1 MTGPWTQY
9 QTQAPAA
16 PAAPP
21 PTSAPT
27 PAAPRQSAAGA
38 TGPWSAYQTQAPAA
52 PAAPAAPR
60 RAPTGGGR
68 QPAPAPARAAPA
80 APAAP
85 SRTLGDS
92 GLTLGR
98 AVVEQSRQGYGAQDI
113 ADNLAETFGGAPAD
127 YSVIRSEDITPQEAQ
142 ALIDTGEY
150 QRDPRDPTKI
160 FRVVGTIDRPA
171 VELPAAEVQGGVE
184 GLPMVRPAGSGGPL
198 EQAGAAVAGAY
209 RANPITRQ
217 FLNFSSGAARGVQR
231 VAGGAYGLLGQ
242 AADRLGLDGIGNAMI
257 NQADAYQARANE
269 MNAQARADNLR
280 LNQAAQVFGE
290 VAATAPVGV
299 AAGSGIRVV
308 GQGVG
313 RFAPPV
319 GRGIEAFGRS
329 VAAGG
334 FTPSAVGRP
343 AAGMAPSG
351 LERLGNVVTR
361 AGGGATAGALGTA
374 LTAPGGGEGD
384 SGLLGMS
391 DTEAGAAIGAL
402 LPTVAARPAKFAM
415 NRLMDGY
422 QALVGE
428 LGQTRAANIVRQSLG
443 VDYDA
448 ALVALRNAR
457 PDETAQQALVRA
469 GVEPAAFMGVG
480 AEVRAAA
487 PDAYLAIEAAQQAAM
502 QAPINRLAGGA
513 NLTAAQLTQRA
524 EKQALRAATVPA
536 GEAAL
541 ARAGATGRLDVDAI
555 ANQLMA
561 RADVPGVRANPELVQ
576 ALAIVARQLRSMA
589 DLGGGV
595 IEPADLYQIRQR
607 FITSEVN
614 KLLNTSGTASPS
626 ALRAQEAEI
635 RANIAPLIDDAIEAA
650 GGTGWRQ
657 YLDDYSSGMRSV
669 ERQQMLGVAGRQL
682 RQNPNTFANLVEGDA
697 PDVVANV
704 FNRNDTLANLM
715 NPTGVGPSGMD
726 ALTSAAQQIRR
737 NQRVDVLAGEGR
749 GAAQELIRQ
758 GRNRG
763 PLSGVVDLAARIFRP
778 GTAAAMQVGS
788 ALLDAKIAP
797 QVRTA
802 LAQAYQSGASM
813 MELLA
818 MTPLADRAQ
827 VARNLQ
833 NPAFWAHL
841 QTGAINAM
849 TGNGEQPNTMSP
861 PPQ

>member
-1 MTGPWTQY
+1 MGGQGSDTGALTREDSVRAFMDQGYPADVALQKAVEQEQY
-9 QTQAPAA
+9 DAVRPYTLPDGRVVNLRG
-16 PAAPP
+16 PG
-21 PTSAPT
+21 T
-27 PAAPRQSAAGA
+27 PVAMAG
-38 TGPWSAYQTQAPAA
+38 
-52 PAAPAAPR
+52 PR
-60 RAPTGGGR
+60 RADDIDVNGMRYRPT
-68 QPAPAPARAAPA
+68 
-80 APAAP
+80 
-85 SRTLGDS
+85 
-92 GLTLGR
+92 
-98 AVVEQSRQGYGAQDI
+98 
-113 ADNLAETFGGAPAD
+113 D
-127 YSVIRSEDITPQEAQ
+127 YE
-142 ALIDTGEY
+142 
-150 QRDPRDPTKI
+150 
-160 FRVVGTIDRPA
+160 PA

-184 GLPMVRPAGSGGPL
+184 GMPMVRGAPEMPWEGPVNAAA
-198 EQAGAAVAGAY
+198 QGAIDLY
-209 RANPITRQ
+209 RSNPVTRQ

-242 AADRLGLDGIGNAMI
+242 AADRLGLDGIGNVMI

-290 VAATAPVGV
+290 VAASAPVVG
-299 AAGSGIRVV
+299 AAGQGLRVV

-319 GRGIEAFGRS
+319 GQGIEALGRS

-384 SGLLGMS
+384 SGPLGMS

-428 LGQTRAANIVRQSLG
+428 MGQTRAANIVRQSLG

-480 AEVRAAA
+480 AEVRGAA
-487 PDAYLAIEAAQQAAM
+487 PDAFLGIEAAQQAAM
-502 QAPINRLAGGA
+502 QAPIDRLAGGA
-513 NLTAAQLTQRA
+513 NLTAAQLSQRA
-524 EKQALRAATVPA
+524 EKTALRAATVPA

-561 RADVPGVRANPELVQ
+561 RADVPGVRANPEQVQ
-576 ALAIVARQLRSMA
+576 ALGNVAQQLRSMA

-595 IEPADLYQIRQR
+595 IEPADLYEIRQR

-614 KLLNTSGTASPS
+614 RLLNTSGTASPS
-626 ALRAQEAEI
+626 ALRAQQAEI
-635 RANIAPLIDDAIEAA
+635 TANIAPIIDDAI
-650 GGTGWRQ
+650 
-657 YLDDYSSGMRSV
+657 
-669 ERQQMLGVAGRQL
+669 
-682 RQNPNTFANLVEGDA
+682 
-697 PDVVANV
+697 
-704 FNRNDTLANLM
+704 
-715 NPTGVGPSGMD
+715 
-726 ALTSAAQQIRR
+726 
-737 NQRVDVLAGEGR
+737 
-749 GAAQELIRQ
+749 
-758 GRNRG
+758 
-763 PLSGVVDLAARIFRP
+763 
-778 GTAAAMQVGS
+778 
-788 ALLDAKIAP
+788 
-797 QVRTA
+797 
-802 LAQAYQSGASM
+802 
-813 MELLA
+813 
-818 MTPLADRAQ
+818 
-827 VARNLQ
+827 
-833 NPAFWAHL
+833 
-841 QTGAINAM
+841 
-849 TGNGEQPNTMSP
+849 
-861 PPQ
+861 

>member
-1 MTGPWTQY
+1 MIRNVQRT
-9 QTQAPAA
+9 
-16 PAAPP
+16 
-21 PTSAPT
+21 
-27 PAAPRQSAAGA
+27 AAG
-38 TGPWSAYQTQAPAA
+38 TTYTMVPLGPEDTPESLTASGRYFNPTTNAWEF
-52 PAAPAAPR
+52 PR
-60 RAPTGGGR
+60 
-68 QPAPAPARAAPA
+68 
-80 APAAP
+80 
-85 SRTLGDS
+85 
-92 GLTLGR
+92 GL
-98 AVVEQSRQGYGAQDI
+98 
-113 ADNLAETFGGAPAD
+113 
-127 YSVIRSEDITPQEAQ
+127 ED
-142 ALIDTGEY
+142 
-150 QRDPRDPTKI
+150 
-160 FRVVGTIDRPA
+160 V
-171 VELPAAEVQGGVE
+171 EVQGGVE
-184 GLPMVRPAGSGGPL
+184 GLPMVPAAAPQGSL
-198 EQAGAAVAGAY
+198 LDQAVAGARRNPVLGTIMGLGVGAAGGVNDILGGAVRLGGNAMSY
-209 RANPITRQ
+209 IPGMGDFGRGISQQANEFLAAVNQRVDAERANAGLGGAVETARFASQ
-217 FLNFSSGAARGVQR
+217 TGVTAGAA
-231 VAGGAYGLLGQ
+231 GLLG
-242 AADRLGLDGIGNAMI
+242 RGIGLA
-257 NQADAYQARANE
+257 
-269 MNAQARADNLR
+269 
-280 LNQAAQVFGE
+280 
-290 VAATAPVGV
+290 
-299 AAGSGIRVV
+299 

-319 GRGIEAFGRS
+319 GQGIEALGRS

-361 AGGGATAGALGTA
+361 AGGGATAGALGAA
-374 LTAPGGGEGD
+374 LIAPDGGEGD

-480 AEVRAAA
+480 AEVRGAA
-487 PDAYLAIEAAQQAAM
+487 PDAFLGIEAAQQAAM
-502 QAPINRLAGGA
+502 QAPIDRLAGGA
-513 NLTAAQLTQRA
+513 NLTAAQLSQRA
-524 EKQALRAATVPA
+524 EKTALRAATVPA

-561 RADVPGVRANPELVQ
+561 RADVPGVRANPEQVQ
-576 ALAIVARQLRSMA
+576 ALANVAQQLRSMA

-595 IEPADLYQIRQR
+595 IEPADLYEIRQR

-614 KLLNTSGTASPS
+614 RLLNTSGTASPS
-626 ALRAQEAEI
+626 ALRAQQAEI
-635 RANIAPLIDDAIEAA
+635 TANIAPLIDDAIEAA

-657 YLDDYSSGMRSV
+657 YLADYSSGMRSV
-669 ERQQMLGVAGRQL
+669 ERQQMMGVAGRQL

-758 GRNRG
+758 SQNKGPVRG
-763 PLSGVVDLAARIFRP
+763 MATLVSGIFRP
-778 GTAAAMQVGS
+778 GTTAAMQVGS
-788 ALLDAKIAP
+788 ALLDAKINP

-841 QTGAINAM
+841 QGGAVNAM

>member
-1 MTGPWTQY
+1 MKQDAFWANDPVAAPARP
-9 QTQAPAA
+9 QAPARQPAA
-16 PAAPP
+16 PAQFWANDPVA
-21 PTSAPT
+21 S
-27 PAAPRQSAAGA
+27 
-38 TGPWSAYQTQAPAA
+38 A

-68 QPAPAPARAAPA
+68 QPAPAAAP
-80 APAAP
+80 PAMGGQGAD
-85 SRTLGDS
+85 TGA
-92 GLTLGR
+92 LTLEEST
-98 AVVEQSRQGYGAQDI
+98 AANIRQGYPAAEALRLAQEQMQYD
-113 ADNLAETFGGAPAD
+113 
-127 YSVIRSEDITPQEAQ
+127 EAVRPYT
-142 ALIDTGEY
+142 LPDG
-150 QRDPRDPTKI
+150 
-160 FRVVGTIDRPA
+160 RVVNLRGPGTPVAMAGPRRADDIVVDGMLYRPTEYEPA
-171 VELPAAEVQGGVE
+171 VER
-184 GLPMVRPAGSGGPL
+184 LPMQGDILERTLRLQPARDAALRVPGVS
-198 EQAGAAVAGAY
+198 QALSYGAGLGRGAMGVVA
-209 RANPITRQ
+209 
-217 FLNFSSGAARGVQR
+217 
-231 VAGGAYGLLGQ
+231 GAYGLLGQ
-242 AADRLGLDGIGNAMI
+242 GADRLGLDGIGNAMI
-257 NQADAYQARANE
+257 DQADYAQNLMDAQNALYQEANTGFNQAGRFVGE
-269 MNAQARADNLR
+269 T
-280 LNQAAQVFGE
+280 AAS
-290 VAATAPVGV
+290 API
-299 AAGSGIRVV
+299 GSGLGQGIRVV

-313 RFAPPV
+313 RFAPQV

-329 VAAGG
+329 TAAAG

-351 LERLGNVVTR
+351 LERAGNILLR
-361 AGGGATAGALGTA
+361 GGGGATAGALGTA
-374 LTAPGGGEGD
+374 LTAPDGGGNE
-384 SGLLGMS
+384 SGMLGMT
-391 DTEAGAAIGAL
+391 DTQAGAAIGAL

-428 LGQTRAANIVRQSLG
+428 LGATRAANIVRQSLG

-457 PDETAQQALVRA
+457 PDETAQQALVRG
-469 GVEPAAFMGVG
+469 GVEPSVFMGVG
-480 AEVRAAA
+480 AEVRGAA

-502 QAPINRLAGGA
+502 EAPINRLAGGP
-513 NLTAAQLTQRA
+513 NLTAAQMTQRA
-524 EKQALRAATVPA
+524 EKQALRAATVPE

-561 RADVPGVRANPELVQ
+561 RADVPGVRANPEQVQ
-576 ALAIVARQLRSMA
+576 ALGNVAQQLRSMA

-595 IEPADLYQIRQR
+595 IEPADLYETRQR

-614 KLLNTSGTASPS
+614 RLLNTSGTASPS

-657 YLDDYSSGMRSV
+657 YLADYASGMRGV
-669 ERQQMLGVAGRQL
+669 ERQQMMGVAGRQL

-704 FNRNDTLANLM
+704 FSRNDTLANLM

-726 ALTSAAQQIRR
+726 ALTSAAEQIRR
-737 NQRVDVLAGEGR
+737 NQRIDVLAGEGR

-758 GRNRG
+758 GRNQGPIRG
-763 PLSGVVDLAARIFRP
+763 MATLVSGIFRP
-778 GTAAAMQVGS
+778 GTTAAMQVGS
-788 ALLDAKIAP
+788 ALLDAKISP

-802 LAQAYQSGASM
+802 LAQAYQSGANM
-813 MELLA
+813 TELLA

-827 VARNLQ
+827 VQRNLM

-841 QTGAINAM
+841 QSGAVNAM
-849 TGNGEQPNTMSP
+849 INEDDVVISQAVDEQGNAMRPR
-861 PPQ
+861 

>member
-1 MTGPWTQY
+1 MIRNVQRT
-9 QTQAPAA
+9 
-16 PAAPP
+16 
-21 PTSAPT
+21 
-27 PAAPRQSAAGA
+27 AAG
-38 TGPWSAYQTQAPAA
+38 TTYTMVPLGPEDTPESLTASGRYFNPTTNAWEF
-52 PAAPAAPR
+52 PR
-60 RAPTGGGR
+60 
-68 QPAPAPARAAPA
+68 
-80 APAAP
+80 
-85 SRTLGDS
+85 
-92 GLTLGR
+92 GL
-98 AVVEQSRQGYGAQDI
+98 
-113 ADNLAETFGGAPAD
+113 
-127 YSVIRSEDITPQEAQ
+127 ED
-142 ALIDTGEY
+142 
-150 QRDPRDPTKI
+150 
-160 FRVVGTIDRPA
+160 V
-171 VELPAAEVQGGVE
+171 EVQGGVE
-184 GLPMVRPAGSGGPL
+184 GMPMVPATGM
-198 EQAGAAVAGAY
+198 QAVANVLSRAPGVQELAENPLISTIAGGVRGAE
-209 RANPITRQ
+209 RVRE
-217 FLNFSSGAARGVQR
+217 GARGLLGRGVQMLPFGEQIGQGLIDEAAR
-231 VAGGAYGLLGQ
+231 NNAILDALNMPFQEANAGF
-242 AADRLGLDGIGNAMI
+242 
-257 NQADAYQARANE
+257 NE
-269 MNAQARADNLR
+269 M
-280 LNQAAQVFGE
+280 GE
-290 VAATAPVGV
+290 FIGGTAVTAPVG
-299 AAGSGIRVV
+299 GLFGRGIGLA
-308 GQGVG
+308 GQGVT

-480 AEVRAAA
+480 AEVRGAA
-487 PDAYLAIEAAQQAAM
+487 PDAFLGIEAAQQAAM
-502 QAPINRLAGGA
+502 QAPIDRLAGGS

-576 ALAIVARQLRSMA
+576 ALAIVAQQLRSMA

-669 ERQQMLGVAGRQL
+669 ERQQMMGVAGRQL

-763 PLSGVVDLAARIFRP
+763 PLTGVVDLAARIFRP

-788 ALLDAKIAP
+788 ALLDARIAP

-833 NPAFWAHL
+833 NPAFWSHL

-849 TGNGEQPNTMSP
+849 TGNGGQPANTMSP

>member
-1 MTGPWTQY
+1 MIRNVQRTAEGTTFTMVPLGPEDTPESLTASGRY
-9 QTQAPAA
+9 FN
-16 PAAPP
+16 
-21 PTSAPT
+21 PTTNAWEF
-27 PAAPRQSAAGA
+27 PR
-38 TGPWSAYQTQAPAA
+38 
-52 PAAPAAPR
+52 
-60 RAPTGGGR
+60 
-68 QPAPAPARAAPA
+68 
-80 APAAP
+80 
-85 SRTLGDS
+85 
-92 GLTLGR
+92 GL
-98 AVVEQSRQGYGAQDI
+98 
-113 ADNLAETFGGAPAD
+113 
-127 YSVIRSEDITPQEAQ
+127 ED
-142 ALIDTGEY
+142 
-150 QRDPRDPTKI
+150 
-160 FRVVGTIDRPA
+160 V
-171 VELPAAEVQGGVE
+171 EVQGGVE
-184 GLPMVRPAGSGGPL
+184 GLPMNRPNSPLENLILGRPQQRDGGPL
-198 EQAGAAVAGAY
+198 EQAGAAVVDAY
-209 RANPITRQ
+209 RSNPITRQ
-217 FLNFSSGAARGVQR
+217 FLNFASGGARGVQR

-269 MNAQARADNLR
+269 MNAPARADNLL
-280 LNQAAQVFGE
+280 LNQTGQFVGE

-299 AAGSGIRVV
+299 AAGRTIGLV

-313 RFAPPV
+313 RFAPPA
-319 GRGIEAFGRS
+319 GRGLEAFGRS
-329 VAAGG
+329 VSAGG

-361 AGGGATAGALGTA
+361 AGGGATAGALGAA
-374 LTAPGGGEGD
+374 LTAPGGGGGD

-502 QAPINRLAGGA
+502 QAPIDRLAGGA
-513 NLTAAQLTQRA
+513 NLTAAQMAQRG
-524 EKQALRAATVPA
+524 EKAALRATTVPA

-561 RADVPGVRANPELVQ
+561 RADVPGVRANPEQVQ
-576 ALAIVARQLRSMA
+576 ALANVAQQLRSMA

-595 IEPADLYQIRQR
+595 IEPADLYEIRQR

-614 KLLNTSGTASPS
+614 RLLSTSGTASPS
-626 ALRAQEAEI
+626 ALRAQQAEI
-635 RANIAPLIDDAIEAA
+635 TANIAPLIDDAIEAA

-657 YLDDYSSGMRSV
+657 YLDDYSSGMRSI
-669 ERQQMLGVAGRQL
+669 ERQQMMGVAGRQL

-704 FNRNDTLANLM
+704 FNRNDMLANLM

-763 PLSGVVDLAARIFRP
+763 PLTGVVDLAARIFRP

-833 NPAFWAHL
+833 NPAFWSHL

-849 TGNGEQPNTMSP
+849 TGNGEQPANTMSL

>member
-1 MTGPWTQY
+1 
-9 QTQAPAA
+9 
-16 PAAPP
+16 
-21 PTSAPT
+21 
-27 PAAPRQSAAGA
+27 
-38 TGPWSAYQTQAPAA
+38 
-52 PAAPAAPR
+52 
-60 RAPTGGGR
+60 
-68 QPAPAPARAAPA
+68 
-80 APAAP
+80 
-85 SRTLGDS
+85 
-92 GLTLGR
+92 LTLGR

-127 YSVIRSEDITPQEAQ
+127 YGVIRSEDITPQEAQ

-184 GLPMVRPAGSGGPL
+184 GMPMQGDVAQGMFTGEELGIAPL
-198 EQAGAAVAGAY
+198 V
-209 RANPITRQ
+209 
-217 FLNFSSGAARGVQR
+217 SGAAGVARGLHR
-231 VAGGAYGLLGQ
+231 VAGGVYGLFGQ

-257 NQADAYQARANE
+257 DQANAYQNTMGAINAPFRARAPVSNPIGSFVGE
-269 MNAQARADNLR
+269 TL
-280 LNQAAQVFGE
+280 AA
-290 VAATAPVGV
+290 APIPVGV
-299 AAGSGIRVV
+299 GQGIRVV

-329 VAAGG
+329 VSAGG

-469 GVEPAAFMGVG
+469 GAEPAAFMGVG
-480 AEVRAAA
+480 AEVRGAA
-487 PDAYLAIEAAQQAAM
+487 PDAFLALEARQQAAM
-502 QAPINRLAGGA
+502 QAPIDRLAGGA
-513 NLTAAQLTQRA
+513 NLTAAQMAQRG
-524 EKQALRAATVPA
+524 EKAALRAATVPA

-561 RADVPGVRANPELVQ
+561 RADVPGVRANPEQVQ
-576 ALAIVARQLRSMA
+576 ALGNVAQQLRSMA

-595 IEPADLYQIRQR
+595 IEPADLYEIRQR

-614 KLLNTSGTASPS
+614 RLLNTSGTASPS

-657 YLDDYSSGMRSV
+657 YLDDYSSGMRSI
-669 ERQQMLGVAGRQL
+669 ERQQMMGVAGRQL

-763 PLSGVVDLAARIFRP
+763 PLTGVVDLAARIFRP

-788 ALLDAKIAP
+788 ALLDAKINP

-849 TGNGEQPNTMSP
+849 TGNGGQPANTMSP

>member
-1 MTGPWTQY
+1 MGGQGSDTGALTREDSVRAFMDQGYPADVALQKAVEQEQY
-9 QTQAPAA
+9 DEAVRPYTLPDGRVVNLRG
-16 PAAPP
+16 PG
-21 PTSAPT
+21 T
-27 PAAPRQSAAGA
+27 PVAMAG
-38 TGPWSAYQTQAPAA
+38 
-52 PAAPAAPR
+52 PR
-60 RAPTGGGR
+60 RADDIDVNGMRYRPT
-68 QPAPAPARAAPA
+68 
-80 APAAP
+80 
-85 SRTLGDS
+85 
-92 GLTLGR
+92 
-98 AVVEQSRQGYGAQDI
+98 
-113 ADNLAETFGGAPAD
+113 
-127 YSVIRSEDITPQEAQ
+127 
-142 ALIDTGEY
+142 EY
-150 QRDPRDPTKI
+150 E
-160 FRVVGTIDRPA
+160 PA

-184 GLPMVRPAGSGGPL
+184 RLPMVPATGM
-198 EQAGAAVAGAY
+198 QAVANVLS
-209 RANPITRQ
+209 RAP
-217 FLNFSSGAARGVQR
+217 GVQELAENPLISTI
-231 VAGGAYGLLGQ
+231 AGGVRGAERVREGARGLLGQ
-242 AADRLGLDGIGNAMI
+242 GVRMLPFGEQIGQGLID
-257 NQADAYQARANE
+257 
-269 MNAQARADNLR
+269 
-280 LNQAAQVFGE
+280 QAARNNEILNALNMPFREANTGFNQMGQFIGE
-290 VAATAPVGV
+290 TAATAPVG
-299 AAGSGIRVV
+299 GLFGRGIGLA
-308 GQGVG
+308 GQGVT

-480 AEVRAAA
+480 AEVRGAT
-487 PDAYLAIEAAQQAAM
+487 PDAFLALEARQQAAM
-502 QAPINRLAGGA
+502 EGSINRLAGGPS
-513 NLTAAQLTQRA
+513 LTAAQIAQRG
-524 EKQALRAATVPA
+524 EKTALRRATALPRGMELAIADASGALDVTPVS
-536 GEAAL
+536 AAL
-541 ARAGATGRLDVDAI
+541 MAQADA
-555 ANQLMA
+555 
-561 RADVPGVRANPELVQ
+561 PGVGTTNSRVLAEIAVGLDALAARRGGVASAQDLYAFRKDDLDDIISRSLSGQRGGDITSQAARRSELV
-576 ALAIVARQLRSMA
+576 RS
-589 DLGGGV
+589 
-595 IEPADLYQIRQR
+595 
-607 FITSEVN
+607 
-614 KLLNTSGTASPS
+614 
-626 ALRAQEAEI
+626 AQQM
-635 RANIAPLIDDAIEAA
+635 LDDAIEAA

-657 YLDDYSSGMRSV
+657 YLADYASGSETIR
-669 ERQQMLGVAGRQL
+669 RQAMMGVAGRQL
-682 RQNPNTFANLVEGDA
+682 RQNPNAFANTVEGDA
-697 PDVVANV
+697 PDVVSGV
-704 FNRNDTLANLM
+704 FGGNRIDLANLM

-763 PLSGVVDLAARIFRP
+763 PLTGVVNLATRIFRP

-833 NPAFWAHL
+833 NPAFWSHL

-849 TGNGEQPNTMSP
+849 TGNGEQPNAMSP
-861 PPQ
+861 APQ